1 MKKSKDFYYL
11 DFYYLGAKCWNSVPS
26 HIRETDDIKKFSKC
40 FKAEMLNSITS
51 DLSYRINNGY
61 DYIYKPT
68 SLQINL
74 DPIDTKTTKIL
85 QSIEALFS
93 AN

>member
-1 MKKSKDFYYL
+1 MYQV
-11 DFYYLGAKCWNSVPS
+11 VPS
-26 HIRETDDIKKFSKC
+26 HIRAIDDVKKFSKC
-40 FKAEMLNSITS
+40 FKAELLNSITS
-51 DLSYRINNGY
+51 DISYRINNGY

-68 SLQINL
+68 TIQINL
-74 DPIDTKTTKIL
+74 EPIDTNTTNIL